1 LPMDAE
7 HLPQYSRNPT
17 TTQYSSNGHRTGQVQ
32 REHLYHLTSARGPW
46 LTLTVFSNAPT
57 SNHLPAFYQGESVRG
72 SVTLR
77 LDREEAIKSVS
88 VQIFGQMTSSVTDVL
103 NFLHVSQV
111 LWPPT
116 PMPDPAESR
125 TSASGKL
132 VGEYSWPFSLTLP
145 EQCELKSSN
154 GSLDQYP
161 LPASFSE
168 RLARVHIQYQIV
180 VTVHRSR
187 FRVDSTLGTVI
198 GYCPIIRPD
207 APSPARQIA
216 YIENSPLIGPDGDP
230 DGWECLAPLRIHGSV
245 FSARAVEAI
254 STLAL
259 AKPLCYTRG
268 SVIPC
273 LLTIETADPQALLL
287 LSAPRSP
294 VVRLV
299 RRISTQEATA
309 GSVGLKKFPSLEYES
324 TVQEISTAIWWPDR
338 ANDAGSSQKRV
349 LHGEIQL
356 SSSLKPSCRLGKFEL
371 SVAVAFQPHGE
382 ADAVL
387 QRQPV
392 IIGTA
397 YASGPR
403 PRMNSPPGYDDTSS
417 AGHSAGFGG
426 FH

>member
-1 LPMDAE
+1 
-7 HLPQYSRNPT
+7 
-17 TTQYSSNGHRTGQVQ
+17 
-32 REHLYHLTSARGPW
+32 
-46 LTLTVFSNAPT
+46 
-57 SNHLPAFYQGESVRG
+57 
-72 SVTLR
+72 
-77 LDREEAIKSVS
+77 
-88 VQIFGQMTSSVTDVL
+88 
-103 NFLHVSQV
+103 
-111 LWPPT
+111 
-116 PMPDPAESR
+116 MPDPAESR
-125 TSASGKL
+125 TSASG
-132 VGEYSWPFSLTLP
+132 E
-145 EQCELKSSN
+145 CELKSSN
-154 GSLDQYP
+154 GSLNHYP

-259 AKPLCYTRG
+259 AKPVSASASLYGHDRAGSDIASQLCYTRG

-324 TVQEISTAIWWPDR
+324 TVQEISTAIWWPER
-338 ANDAGSSQKRV
+338 ANDAGDSQKRV

-371 SVAVAFQPHGE
+371 SVCPLIVSSH
-382 ADAVL
+382 L
-387 QRQPV
+387 QRV
-392 IIGTA
+392 TC
-397 YASGPR
+397 S
-403 PRMNSPPGYDDTSS
+403 
-417 AGHSAGFGG
+417 
-426 FH
+426 